1 MADTY
6 ISRAAT
12 GSVTSST
19 TFTFSFWLKRGDL
32 NRTQTVFMHE
42 NASGHYE
49 KFQLELQSD
58 NTFRVSIYDG
68 STEFN
73 YDTNMLFRDTSGWYN
88 IVVRWDTTQSTS
100 TDRVRIYVNGSQIT
114 FDNANGSTATMPNQ
128 NFAINLGE
136 KIMVWGRY
144 QASSPGAYFNGSLS
158 YCQYADGQSY
168 APTTFGSIDSTTG
181 EWKLNTNATV
191 TYGNNG
197 FFILKNGN
205 RVINDAGNSSG
216 NFAVSGGTLTK
227 TEDSPS
233 NVFTTMNPL
242 NHDYAN
248 TDTVLENGNTYVKP
262 QSNSNYNYAM
272 STLAM
277 PKGNGKF
284 YFEVK
289 NIQYDNIERAFGIVN
304 MDYASEIFYQNRRLV
319 TASNNTYIGRVFL
332 TSAGHSIISGTANSG
347 YGTAWTSND
356 ILSMACDMENG
367 AFYFRKNGDA
377 WLNSGVPTSGST
389 KTGAID
395 ISSSSQWTT
404 SSDWGIWCGD
414 GAANHDRFAWN
425 FGNGY
430 FQTTAVSSA
439 GTNASGNGIFEYD
452 VPTGYTALSTKGLN
466 L

>member
-58 NTFRVSIYDG
+58 NTFRVSVYDG

-88 IVVRWDTTQSTS
+88 VVVRWDTTQSTS

-128 NFAINLGE
+128 NFALDLGE

-168 APTTFGSIDSTTG
+168 APTTFGSIDSVTG
-181 EWKLNTNATV
+181 QWKINTNATV
-191 TYGNNG
+191 TYGDNG

-216 NFAVSGGTLTK
+216 NFAVSGGTLTN
-227 TEDSPS
+227 TEDCPD
-233 NVFTTMNPL
+233 NVFSTWNFLDRYYTQ
-242 NHDYAN
+242 AN
-248 TDTVLENGNTYVKP
+248 FSNGNATVQTPNASETYCT
-262 QSNSNYNYAM
+262 
-272 STLAM
+272 STLGM
-277 PKGNGKF
+277 SSGK
-284 YFEVK
+284 YYMEVRTYDGS
-289 NIQYDNIERAFGIVN
+289 NQDNIGIV
-304 MDYASEIFYQNRRLV
+304 DSVA
-319 TASNNTYIGRVFL
+319 TANNSDNNTYKKPYAWVYR
-332 TSAGHSIISGTANSG
+332 SAGNVFNNNNNLGGTFSSYQSDHNIMIAVDLDNNKIYFGKDGTWQNSG
-347 YGTAWTSND
+347 NP
-356 ILSMACDMENG
+356 E
-367 AFYFRKNGDA
+367 
-377 WLNSGVPTSGST
+377 SGST
-389 KTGAID
+389 GTGGFSITAA
-395 ISSSSQWTT
+395 SLTT
-404 SSDWGIWCGD
+404 NGCYFFTVGD
-414 GAANHDRFAWN
+414 NTTGDDTTYRGN

-430 FQTTAVSSA
+430 FGTTAVSSA
-439 GTNASGNGIFEYD
+439 GTNASSNGIFEYD

>member
-144 QASSPGAYFNGSLS
+144 QASSPGAYFSGSLS
-158 YCQYADGQSY
+158 HCHYADGQSY
-168 APTTFGSIDSTTG
+168 APTVFGSVDSTTG
-181 EWKLNTNATV
+181 EWKLNTTPTV

-197 FFILKNGN
+197 FFVLKDGN
-205 RVINDAGNSSG
+205 RVVNDAGNSSG
-216 NFAVSGGTLTK
+216 NFAVGGGTLTK
-227 TEDSPS
+227 TEDCPS
-233 NVFTTMNPL
+233 NNFPTFITASHSGSYTFYNGATTSFGNGTSDWSKATIGTLGASDGKYYWEIKLGMNGGATDYNITGVVRSDKVF
-242 NHDYAN
+242 
-248 TDTVLENGNTYVKP
+248 
-262 QSNSNYNYAM
+262 SNSNVYSNGGFNGLQSANAAGGLGIYSQTGASMGGALYIGGSSVNLTNGAIVMYALDLDNKKM
-272 STLAM
+272 WVGKNGTWANAGSGGGV
-277 PKGNGKF
+277 GNPATGANPLWGTGEF
-284 YFEVK
+284 TTGAIYLPG
-289 NIQYDNIERAFGIVN
+289 NIQY
-304 MDYASEIFYQNRRLV
+304 Q
-319 TASNNTYIGRVFL
+319 
-332 TSAGHSIISGTANSG
+332 TSDCS
-347 YGTAWTSND
+347 Y
-356 ILSMACDMENG
+356 
-367 AFYFRKNGDA
+367 
-377 WLNSGVPTSGST
+377 
-389 KTGAID
+389 
-395 ISSSSQWTT
+395 
-404 SSDWGIWCGD
+404 
-414 GAANHDRFAWN
+414 N

-430 FQTTAVSSA
+430 FKTTAVASA

-452 VPTGYTALSTKGLN
+452 VPTGFTALSTKGLN
-466 L
+466 T